1 MILSLFV
8 LAVIVIVLI
17 ARYNED
23 DRLFWQLLI
32 SLCTAFA
39 IATIV
44 RNIQDD
50 KQSTNSSITQ
60 VCPMQVSDQ
69 SLSSLEPTTNDL
81 TMIANMHVTDA
92 VPASKDYTLDVV
104 EGYNTLFKI
113 RSKER
118 DQPMR
123 TYNEHMPRSNII
135 NNIMFDT
142 S

>member
-69 SLSSLEPTTNDL
+69 SLSSLEPTT
-81 TMIANMHVTDA
+81 
-92 VPASKDYTLDVV
+92 KD
-104 EGYNTLFKI
+104 
-113 RSKER
+113 
-118 DQPMR
+118 
-123 TYNEHMPRSNII
+123 
-135 NNIMFDT
+135 
-142 S
+142 